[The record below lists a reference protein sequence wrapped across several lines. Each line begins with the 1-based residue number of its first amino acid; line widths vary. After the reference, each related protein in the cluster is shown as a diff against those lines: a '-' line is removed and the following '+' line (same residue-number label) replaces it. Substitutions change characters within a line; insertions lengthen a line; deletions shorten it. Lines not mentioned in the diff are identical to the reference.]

1 MLSTGPAATADSR
14 GDRDGG
20 RQPGPAGRL
29 VLASVVVGLLGV
41 LVLGVAAGP
50 AAGQNESDINA
61 PAVAYTETAGGDVQ
75 LVDADGDTVDTGV
88 DADII
93 GPVADM
99 DKDGTLDVT
108 AVNENGNVILIPAVS
123 DASSTTLTTDSLK
136 NNPGSRPIAIGD
148 VDDDGTLAVLYSNQ
162 NDGNFLYRVEP
173 GGSPRVIYDG
183 EETKGVLGHGD
194 FTGDGADET
203 VFRGSSERIK
213 WVDESGTVGD
223 TGTANYGSNNGVGL
237 GRLVDYDGDG
247 TRRVS
252 AIDGSNVP
260 ALIDSN
266 GEFYRP
272 DDDYQEASK
281 APVAAADLT
290 GDGNFEIVHRNTDT
304 GTIHYM
310 TTDGTSVEYVPGNS
324 AIEVSDTQGL
334 SGTGDAVRLDATAAD
349 YASGPNVS
357 IRRPVDGETYSSHDV
372 PLDVSADEAS
382 DWSFSVDGGDRH
394 TVADANGTRTL
405 NTVMSGLAD
414 GHHNVTVY
422 AEDSSGSGV
431 GTASASFTV
440 DTTAPSVSNFAVTDP
455 DGQDVS
461 VSFDSDETVTDIGV
475 DLAGPEDTTL
485 TESHFTESGGTY
497 TATYEGDS
505 DGDYTA
511 TLETARDAGGNEGA
525 TGQSDG
531 TTVDTTAPA
540 VTVEEPT
547 DGGSYDAGDVSLDIT
562 ADETSDWT
570 YSLDGGTNESLTSN
584 AGLSDLADG
593 RHSLTVYAEDAAG
606 NVRAETVTF
615 TVDTTAPTIPADSFA
630 VDNPEDRNVSVRIH
644 SDERLENIGVNITG
658 AESAT
663 LTKSDFTEDGGTYT
677 ATYEGDSDGEYTATL
692 ETAADA
698 VGNEGATGQSNS
710 TAVGTFSFGSEP
722 SDGGLADGGELDSD
736 GEETVV
742 SAESVSP
749 GDSEA
754 DRMPEAYVNVS
765 NPEPGQ
771 TLLVNET
778 GAIVVVSGVLV
789 DSNAPENGTALADSD
804 ADPAANIPPKLLLVE
819 TNTSDDFELS
829 VRTYEVDL
837 TPSRTLMTVEPE
849 SAQADRPENA
859 EAIRPA
865 AGSFESETG
874 TVAAGYVSIN
884 TTLASEEVDGA
895 TFQFSV
901 RQEYLEM
908 LGVAPEEVTLHR
920 QVDDGRWEANETT
933 YLGSVGEYHRYE
945 TEMSE
950 VTTLALGTGVSTT
963 EVTNA
968 SLEKTAIEAGETAA
982 VTAAVV
988 NRGRTATE
996 RTVRL
1001 THDGN
1006 TVDMATVELEG
1017 NEITTVTLAHTP
1029 DSTGEYDLS
1038 VESTDLETLVVER
1051 ETGPDETEGSGTDG
1065 DGPGFGVGVALAAL
1079 CGVGYALRR
1088 RDGSV

>member
-1 MLSTGPAATADSR
+1 M
-14 GDRDGG
+14 
-20 RQPGPAGRL
+20 
-29 VLASVVVGLLGV
+29 
-41 LVLGVAAGP
+41 
-50 AAGQNESDINA
+50 
-61 PAVAYTETAGGDVQ
+61 
-75 LVDADGDTVDTGV
+75 
-88 DADII
+88 
-93 GPVADM
+93 
-99 DKDGTLDVT
+99 
-108 AVNENGNVILIPAVS
+108 
-123 DASSTTLTTDSLK
+123 
-136 NNPGSRPIAIGD
+136 
-148 VDDDGTLAVLYSNQ
+148 
-162 NDGNFLYRVEP
+162 
-173 GGSPRVIYDG
+173 
-183 EETKGVLGHGD
+183 
-194 FTGDGADET
+194 
-203 VFRGSSERIK
+203 
-213 WVDESGTVGD
+213 
-223 TGTANYGSNNGVGL
+223 
-237 GRLVDYDGDG
+237 
-247 TRRVS
+247 
-252 AIDGSNVP
+252 
-260 ALIDSN
+260 
-266 GEFYRP
+266 
-272 DDDYQEASK
+272 
-281 APVAAADLT
+281 
-290 GDGNFEIVHRNTDT
+290 
-304 GTIHYM
+304 
-310 TTDGTSVEYVPGNS
+310 
-324 AIEVSDTQGL
+324 
-334 SGTGDAVRLDATAAD
+334 
-349 YASGPNVS
+349 
-357 IRRPVDGETYSSHDV
+357 
-372 PLDVSADEAS
+372 
-382 DWSFSVDGGDRH
+382 
-394 TVADANGTRTL
+394 
-405 NTVMSGLAD
+405 
-414 GHHNVTVY
+414 
-422 AEDSSGSGV
+422 
-431 GTASASFTV
+431 
-440 DTTAPSVSNFAVTDP
+440 
-455 DGQDVS
+455 
-461 VSFDSDETVTDIGV
+461 
-475 DLAGPEDTTL
+475 
-485 TESHFTESGGTY
+485 
-497 TATYEGDS
+497 
-505 DGDYTA
+505 
-511 TLETARDAGGNEGA
+511 
-525 TGQSDG
+525 
-531 TTVDTTAPA
+531 
-540 VTVEEPT
+540 
-547 DGGSYDAGDVSLDIT
+547 
-562 ADETSDWT
+562 
-570 YSLDGGTNESLTSN
+570 
-584 AGLSDLADG
+584 
-593 RHSLTVYAEDAAG
+593 
-606 NVRAETVTF
+606 
-615 TVDTTAPTIPADSFA
+615 
-630 VDNPEDRNVSVRIH
+630 
-644 SDERLENIGVNITG
+644 
-658 AESAT
+658 
-663 LTKSDFTEDGGTYT
+663 
-677 ATYEGDSDGEYTATL
+677 
-692 ETAADA
+692 
-698 VGNEGATGQSNS
+698 
-710 TAVGTFSFGSEP
+710 GTFSFGSEP
-722 SDGGLADGGELDSD
+722 SDGGFADGGELNSD

-1001 THDGN
+1001 THNGN
-1006 TVDMATVELEG
+1006 TVDTATVELEG

-1051 ETGPDETEGSGTDG
+1051 EAGPDETEGSGTDG